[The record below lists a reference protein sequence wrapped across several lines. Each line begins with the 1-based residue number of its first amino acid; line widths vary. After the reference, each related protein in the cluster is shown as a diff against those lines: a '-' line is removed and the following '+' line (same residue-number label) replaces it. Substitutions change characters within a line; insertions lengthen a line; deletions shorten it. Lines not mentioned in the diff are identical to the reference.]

1 MKDLIFQKWLQRL
14 QNEKLLH
21 QDGHSRQRSVINS
34 QIVYSDLDFTGSDDH
49 GVKDDVS
56 IMSAHFLKAKK
67 IYKLKK
73 IFNRNCL
80 KPWFDIF
87 VIKLFQG
94 YKRGYKILKEGNQK
108 VQLRNLCLHKILVPK
123 VRKSQRLSFDM
134 LWQSAYRKRQ
144 TTHKLRRIMMK
155 LVNYQKRRALNTW
168 KEEVNA
174 LVRADNA
181 QQTQMLQEAKE

>member
-14 QNEKLLH
+14 QKEKLLH
-21 QDGHSRQRSVINS
+21 QDDNSRQRSVINS
-34 QIVYSDLDFTGSDDH
+34 QIVYSDLDFTGSDDL
-49 GVKDDVS
+49 GFKDDAS

-94 YKRGYKILKEGNQK
+94 YKRGYKILKEGNQT

-123 VRKSQRLSFDM
+123 VRKAQRLSFDM
-134 LWQSAYRKRQ
+134 LWQSAYWKR
-144 TTHKLRRIMMK
+144 
-155 LVNYQKRRALNTW
+155 
-168 KEEVNA
+168 
-174 LVRADNA
+174 
-181 QQTQMLQEAKE
+181 

>member
-1 MKDLIFQKWLQRL
+1 
-14 QNEKLLH
+14 
-21 QDGHSRQRSVINS
+21 
-34 QIVYSDLDFTGSDDH
+34 
-49 GVKDDVS
+49 
-56 IMSAHFLKAKK
+56 MSAHFLKAKK